1 MWPDRLVVGDRVR
14 FDGHECT
21 VTGVCG
27 GRVALLDGLGATEHI
42 DVLTL
47 LAAQDFAF
55 VGRGTEPDRQEAPPL
70 PESVLA
76 QARWW
81 RRHVTE
87 VLDGVPYGAPP
98 GTTPRSAYDPAR
110 FSLAERE
117 EAKARELAEQGIRGA
132 SARTVRRKRQRYQ
145 QQGLAGLTDGRAGPR
160 TPGHDPVHPRV
171 EAVVQDLLAS
181 QLRGQ
186 HLRTEQLHDQVLT
199 QLAVPIA
206 AGEVP
211 RPSRAAV
218 RLVAAR
224 LLANAAGGRVG
235 RPAAVAVGER
245 VHLDVVELSLPSGE
259 GRDEHLR
266 LLIALDEAT
275 RLVTTAVV
283 HTGHRPPLHT
293 TLLARMCAPPGRW
306 THGGALASAPARG
319 TLWREA
325 PSLTVR
331 PHTLVVDGT
340 TAAGL
345 RVLREACAHLGI
357 HLDFARRLRPVDR
370 QGVERTL
377 QRFVSLFTDHLLSAA
392 GRAAQEAGW
401 PPEMVQDLLDA
412 WVAHLWPDTPVP
424 TAPAGGAHTPRTRHE
439 TLTASAGWT
448 PIPILPSRLTAFLP
462 AARRAVGSSGL
473 RLGGRLY
480 DSPALDPL
488 RHAKAPGGR
497 RRTFEVRWDPYDLRR
512 VWLRAADDEWIAA
525 HAEPPVDWSAAQP
538 TLHHAPLEST
548 EVYARTGRSQGQS
561 GTGAAAPDPA
571 AHHTVTVGGQSL
583 QDWRTAFFP
592 PPLPPLDDG
601 TRTLP
606 EDLRVAYHAQ
616 LPLRVPGVS
625 SAVRRIEDVLA
636 VNSRAS
642 GARYGVLLV
651 GQSGTGKTT
660 ALWEAAR
667 RCATQDPD
675 GGTVPMVYVR
685 LAPATSPRLL
695 LAELVRCL
703 GVPVRGSSTTADL
716 VVRVSEA
723 METAR
728 TRLVLIDEVH
738 NLRGPSRFGAAVA
751 DVLDYLCDRV
761 PATFAFAGI
770 GAPDALSAEVTHA
783 AQRRLV
789 SVHLSAL
796 PLGADWEQVVCG
808 AEAALRLYAHEPG
821 SLTAQAGLLHR
832 RTGGNVGRLA
842 FLLRTAAV
850 RAVREGTEQLTAT
863 LLSELPLPGQAG
875 GAECSQPV
883 RAS

>member
-1 MWPDRLVVGDRVR
+1 MWPDRLAVGDRVR
-14 FDGHECT
+14 FDGQECT

-27 GRVALLDGLGATEHI
+27 GRVALLDGLGATEHL
-42 DVLTL
+42 DVVTL
-47 LAAQDFAF
+47 LAAEDFAF
-55 VGRGTEPDRQEAPPL
+55 VGRSTEPDRQEAQPL
-70 PESVLA
+70 PEAVLEK
-76 QARWW
+76 ARWW

-87 VLDGVPYGAPP
+87 VLGGVPYGAPP
-98 GTTPRSAYDPAR
+98 GTRPRSAYDPAR

-145 QQGLAGLTDGRAGPR
+145 QHGLAGLTDGRAGPR

-171 EAVVQDLLAS
+171 EAVVRDLLAS

-206 AGEVP
+206 SGEVP

-218 RLVAAR
+218 RRQAAR
-224 LLANAAGGRVG
+224 LLANAARGRVG
-235 RPAAVAVGER
+235 QPTAVAVGER
-245 VHLDVVELSLPSGE
+245 VHLDVVELPLPASGE

-266 LLIALDEAT
+266 LLVALDEAT

-293 TLLARMCAPPGRW
+293 TLLARMCAPPGGW
-306 THGGALASAPARG
+306 THGDALLSVPPCGALR
-319 TLWREA
+319 REA

-331 PHTLVVDGT
+331 PHTLVIDG
-340 TAAGL
+340 ANAPGL

-357 HLDFARRLRPVDR
+357 HLHYAQRLRPVDR

-377 QRFVSLFTDHLLSAA
+377 RRFVSLFTDHLLSAA
-392 GRAAQEAGW
+392 GRAAHEAGW

-448 PIPILPSRLTAFLP
+448 PIPVPSSRLTAFLP
-462 AARRAVGSSGL
+462 TARRAVGSSGL

-497 RRTFEVRWDPYDLRR
+497 RRTFEVRWDPYDIRS
-512 VWLRAADDEWIAA
+512 VWLRAADDEWITA
-525 HAEPPVDWSAAQP
+525 HAVPPADWSAAQR
-538 TLHHAPLEST
+538 TLRHAPLEST
-548 EVYARTGRSQGQS
+548 EVYAGTGQGQ
-561 GTGAAAPDPA
+561 GGAAATGPA
-571 AHHTVTVGGQSL
+571 AQHAVTAGGQSL
-583 QDWRTAFFP
+583 QDWRKAFFSP
-592 PPLPPLDDG
+592 PAPDDG

-636 VNSRAS
+636 VNSHAS

-660 ALWEAAR
+660 ALWDAAR

-675 GGTVPMVYVR
+675 DGSVPMVYVR

-703 GVPVRGSSTTADL
+703 GVPLRGSSTTADL

-738 NLRGPSRFGAAVA
+738 NLRSPSRFGTAVA

-770 GAPDALSAEVTHA
+770 GAPHALAAEVTHA

-796 PLGADWEQVVCG
+796 PLGADWEQVVCE
-808 AEAALRLYAHEPG
+808 AEAALRLHAHEPG
-821 SLTAQAGLLHR
+821 SLTAQADLLHQ
-832 RTGGNVGRLA
+832 RTGGNVGQLA
-842 FLLRTAAV
+842 FLLRAAAV

-883 RAS
+883 RAF